1 VSCKYTS
8 SSFSKA
14 LPNLKTSCLVFPDAW
29 FLLSSLLFLKNVAK
43 KLCVSLAKIPIFV
56 DEQGVEKFASI
67 VGRKETFSLEF
78 LLAQE
83 ITDTQCSGNHADE

>member
-1 VSCKYTS
+1 
-8 SSFSKA
+8 
-14 LPNLKTSCLVFPDAW
+14 LVFPDAW

-67 VGRKETFSLEF
+67 VGRKETYFVRVPSS
-78 LLAQE
+78 
-83 ITDTQCSGNHADE
+83 TGNNRHSMQWKPRRWINPSAY